1 MFSQCK
7 LVVLPKNRSLWKIR
21 KLEIEFLFLD
31 SMDLKSIYEH
41 AMIYAK
47 QILIPF
53 ELMTS
58 NNFNLINFYVDHNLW
73 FSLYLLGAQFYQFQ
87 KSKLILPKK

>member
-1 MFSQCK
+1 
-7 LVVLPKNRSLWKIR
+7 
-21 KLEIEFLFLD
+21 
-31 SMDLKSIYEH
+31 MDLESIYEH

-73 FSLYLLGAQFYQFQ
+73 FSLYLLGAQFL
-87 KSKLILPKK
+87 SKISISKIIFTEKVTRLYKKLGGTLV

>member
-1 MFSQCK
+1 
-7 LVVLPKNRSLWKIR
+7 
-21 KLEIEFLFLD
+21 
-31 SMDLKSIYEH
+31 MDLKSIYEH

-73 FSLYLLGAQFYQFQ
+73 FSLYLLGAQFYQRFQFQ
-87 KSKLILPKK
+87 KSFLPKSDSLVQKTRWDTRLEKKFE

>member
-7 LVVLPKNRSLWKIR
+7 LVVLPKKWSLWKIQ
-21 KLEIEFLFLD
+21 KLEIESLF
-31 SMDLKSIYEH
+31 SVDLKSIYEH
-41 AMIYAK
+41 EMIYAK

-58 NNFNLINFYVDHNLW
+58 NNFNLVNFYVDHNLW
-73 FSLYLLGAQFYQFQ
+73 FSLYLLGAQFYQRFQFQ
-87 KSKLILPKK
+87 KSFLPKK